1 MTPTVSVSTKKS
13 SSKRMRKASGSVA
26 DRWTPHRIFNQVIL
40 VLVSLTI
47 VIPTIWVFLASFKQ
61 RDEFYGNPWSLPRS
75 LYLQNYVDAF
85 TDARIGDFFLNSL
98 FVTALAMVLVVAIAL
113 PCAYVLARFDFPGR
127 RILQMAI
134 QGGLFINV
142 NYIVVPIFLMLVG
155 FDSSVYQWFPNG
167 LFINNLVV
175 LAIVYASTSLPFTV
189 FLLQD
194 FFARI
199 PEDYEE
205 AALLDGANQFTVMV
219 RIFFPMA
226 TPAISMA
233 MLFNFLSFWN
243 DYIISMTLMTDSSS
257 RTVQVGLLNLMATQR
272 AATNYGRLYAG
283 MVIVIVPV
291 IIFYSLVQKRLLNV
305 TNAGGIKG

>member
-1 MTPTVSVSTKKS
+1 MTPTVSVSPKKPS
-13 SSKRMRKASGSVA
+13 VKKMRKASGSVA

-47 VIPTIWVFLASFKQ
+47 IIPTIWVFLASFKQ

-257 RTVQVGLLNLMATQR
+257 RTVQVGLLNLIATQR

>member
-1 MTPTVSVSTKKS
+1 MTPTVSVSPKKPS
-13 SSKRMRKASGSVA
+13 VKKMRKASGSVA
-26 DRWTPHRIFNQVIL
+26 DRWTPHRIFNQVLL

-47 VIPTIWVFLASFKQ
+47 IIPTIWVFLASFKQ

-142 NYIVVPIFLMLVG
+142 NYIIVPIFLMLVG

>member
-1 MTPTVSVSTKKS
+1 
-13 SSKRMRKASGSVA
+13 
-26 DRWTPHRIFNQVIL
+26 
-40 VLVSLTI
+40 
-47 VIPTIWVFLASFKQ
+47 
-61 RDEFYGNPWSLPRS
+61 
-75 LYLQNYVDAF
+75 
-85 TDARIGDFFLNSL
+85 
-98 FVTALAMVLVVAIAL
+98 MVLVVAIAL

-142 NYIVVPIFLMLVG
+142 NYIIVPIFLMLVG

>member
-1 MTPTVSVSTKKS
+1 
-13 SSKRMRKASGSVA
+13 MRKASGSVA

-47 VIPTIWVFLASFKQ
+47 IIPTIWVFLASFKQ

-291 IIFYSLVQKRLLNV
+291 IIFYSLVQKHLLNV

>member
-1 MTPTVSVSTKKS
+1 
-13 SSKRMRKASGSVA
+13 MRKASGSVA

-47 VIPTIWVFLASFKQ
+47 IIPTIWVFLASFKQ
-61 RDEFYGNPWSLPRS
+61 RDEFYGNPWPLPRS